1 MSKIDDM
8 LVKRFRFFVEERGS
22 GKVLEEQKGIV
33 RTNCL
38 DCLDRTNVTQTMIA
52 KRILETILDRI
63 KELNRKIGGSQVDT
77 NMYGFDN
84 INNDGFIFD
93 VMKNMWAENGDMISK

>member
-1 MSKIDDM
+1 MTKIDNM

-52 KRILETILDRI
+52 KRILESILDRI
-63 KELNRKIGGSQVDT
+63 KELNRKLGGQ
-77 NMYGFDN
+77 
-84 INNDGFIFD
+84 
-93 VMKNMWAENGDMISK
+93 